1 MQYALTVARKTLER
15 KLTELVLFSFC
26 TVVRKG
32 QSQLNWPVGC
42 FLLPPGGCEGNTQ
55 TMSRRVKKKASLF
68 APLAE
73 NLAGRL
79 AKTNTQTRRR
89 LTRWGAWIFAVL
101 FIYSLMIGTFSI
113 PRIVRL
119 DAERRHLLTASR
131 LQAAALI
138 DACRV
143 RDMLK
148 YDKLYIEQIARQRFH
163 LVYPDETLYR
173 YSDQ

>member
-1 MQYALTVARKTLER
+1 
-15 KLTELVLFSFC
+15 
-26 TVVRKG
+26 
-32 QSQLNWPVGC
+32 
-42 FLLPPGGCEGNTQ
+42 
-55 TMSRRVKKKASLF
+55 MSRRVKKKASLF

-119 DAERRHLLTASR
+119 EAERRHLLTANR

-143 RDMLK
+143 RDMLRH
-148 YDKLYIEQIARQRFH
+148 DELYIEQIARQKFH

>member
-1 MQYALTVARKTLER
+1 
-15 KLTELVLFSFC
+15 
-26 TVVRKG
+26 
-32 QSQLNWPVGC
+32 
-42 FLLPPGGCEGNTQ
+42 
-55 TMSRRVKKKASLF
+55 MSRKVKKKTSLF

-89 LTRWGAWIFAVL
+89 ITRWGAWIFGVW

-119 DAERRHLLTASR
+119 ESERRHLLKANR

-148 YDKLYIEQIARQRFH
+148 NDKLYIEQIARQKFH

-173 YSDQ
+173 YGDQ